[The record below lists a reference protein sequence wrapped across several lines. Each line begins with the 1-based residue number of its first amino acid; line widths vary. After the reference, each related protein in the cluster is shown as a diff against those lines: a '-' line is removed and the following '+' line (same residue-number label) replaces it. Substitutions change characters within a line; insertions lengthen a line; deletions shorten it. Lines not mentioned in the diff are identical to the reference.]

1 MYMGTICIFLGVIFF
16 ITFTGGGFYLANE
29 IIGNQLYM
37 SLLAMNDTGI
47 VYLIVVGVC
56 AFIGLL
62 ICLNLVMHGINSNKL
77 NKLIKMHRH

>member
-1 MYMGTICIFLGVIFF
+1 MYMGTISIFLGVIFF
-16 ITFTGGGFYLANE
+16 IAFTGGGFYLANE

-37 SLLAMNDTGI
+37 SLLAMKDTSI
-47 VYLIVVGVC
+47 VYVIVVGVC
-56 AFIGLL
+56 AFLGLL